1 MGVPDGWSPP
11 SVELVETSGTES
23 GLQADSFAP
32 CGKFSQ
38 CLDNPDAD
46 AAISSITIDQLRT
59 LNFMEATLVVEPPS

>member
-11 SVELVETSGTES
+11 PVELVETRGTES